1 MHAETA
7 PKHNSNHAEP
17 KKPYITLGDISFLVF
32 VLLVSLTMTSISYT
46 IWKDEMHSGEAKE
59 SGEHVVATFTEQGQ
73 KRGNAEANPPATC
86 DVSTMTWATC
96 RDAMFAS
103 SGPLAETKNTFSNEN
118 LLIAPACDR
127 NDLHT
132 LGSLIFEKG
141 TPKPD
146 GSGFSYSAI
155 ADDEKLDQAVPMRLT
170 VCVRGFT
177 SEHVSEFTF

>member
-7 PKHNSNHAEP
+7 PKHSSNHAEP

-32 VLLVSLTMTSISYT
+32 VLLVSITMTSISYT
-46 IWKDEMHSGEAKE
+46 IWKDEMSSGEAKE
-59 SGEHVVATFTEQGQ
+59 SGEHVVAVLTEQGQ
-73 KRGNAEANPPATC
+73 KRGNAEANPPAVC
-86 DVSTMTWATC
+86 DVATMTWAAC
-96 RDAMFAS
+96 RDAMFAAG
-103 SGPLAETKNTFSNEN
+103 GPLAETKNTFKTDNV
-118 LLIAPACDR
+118 LIAPACDR

-132 LGSLIFEKG
+132 LGSFIFEKG

-155 ADDEKLDQAVPMRLT
+155 ADDEKLEQALPMRLT